1 MEKVQQRKKQL
12 LFSAIAILVVVIA
25 LLLTMC
31 GLGKKDVDFGF
42 SMSERDVVIEVG
54 KTRQLKLVPDDKQS
68 GRLNV
73 DVTWVSSKPS
83 VATVSKDGEITGISG
98 GEAKITAIVR
108 HGDREYSVSSIV
120 TIKSPDMEYSTYKVR
135 WFTQKQDRSSYEVK
149 EETFERLVGSE
160 VKLTVKEASQGL
172 PSNYVLN
179 TEKSILQGT
188 VQEKKGACVIEVYH
202 DVAEVTYYVD
212 YYYESDTALGT
223 YSTKETKKQ
232 KAYAFT
238 EVSVPSHDKTGFVR
252 NDKARGSILSNA
264 SVVSGSRLKAYYD
277 RVRSKVSFSYI
288 SDKKDA
294 SYTCVYGVGLIDAP
308 ALVLE
313 DSLAP
318 FHLATWVNGEKKQA
332 TNALLKTI
340 AADTKI
346 EFRVDAEGFTYIDDN
361 GGTLLN
367 TCEKRNTDSYTYLD
381 GKGKTIYLSATYDTT
396 GSKSNMFGITIQSG
410 GTSRE
415 LRFQHQGVAVM
426 KDHTSKGGTLNA
438 KNPVYAYNTAG
449 AKDGGAFVWA
459 QNTNG
464 INGKAVYSAVNSM
477 IKNKYEASNDIIWA
491 IYEGVLYCSVNKEV
505 ALRLPLNLLCETW
518 TSDKQYEIGF
528 SAFDGLGTDDE
539 LKIRNISVSYGKDA
553 KAKMVIDD
561 EVDTTSVSK
570 MVYEPITGSY
580 MSASAA
586 GAAYLYGA
594 EKSGN
599 SGITADVSWVNKDNT
614 NSAVGIT
621 IQVGEKSLQYIVEGM
636 NTQVRHQADH
646 KWSEVTYIQKQVKA
660 ITNPFNDDGTSSVSA
675 YVKDGYF
682 YLTYND
688 VQVICANMLS
698 IFPEY
703 TKESKVSFGLYTWD
717 ANNGLAQFHDVTC
730 LSEEGVENVAL
741 SEWGYYSESQTIDK
755 YDFTKAKIEK
765 TTSGWKTVN
774 FLGTSDIWQVEG
786 TMKRTDTQT
795 DKDLMMGFE
804 VTDGEKSIWILGQS
818 KGFAKIVN
826 NSWDNTG
833 NKLYKYNGAN
843 TTYSFNDISE
853 DLFIVPR
860 TVDELSFRAVIYK
873 DVFYMWYEGELCW
886 RIPLTDSEFG
896 GFAEGSDYTL
906 SAKFADA
913 DRTAEMSNLKVKMS
927 YQVTEQDEFIT
938 YNNTTYKFA
947 DAIAKVDANV
957 LRWDGFAAKHITG
970 VMAEDMETST
980 TSSYEVY
987 AYLKEASTDVYLS
1000 STYTTLESKATS
1012 LFGISIK
1019 SGDTSRELRFQSQGF
1034 SVMSNN
1040 KWSYSGIPN
1049 ATSVYY
1055 YNTAGNHGP
1064 YIFAQNTAGAWGK
1077 TKQSSVNEMITS
1089 KTPAS
1094 YQLEWAITEGTLYG
1108 RLDGEVFA
1116 VLPLTNLCETWTAD
1130 KEYQIGISQWDSK
1143 ANGDIKNTNIVA
1155 LYGDAAKAKLV
1166 MDKKVNGAETLDFAY
1181 EAFTGGYLPRSTGGA
1196 KYIYNTPSSEAQ
1208 GVQATITMINQNN
1221 TGSSSGI
1228 TIKSGTQSAQIVVE
1242 GKNLN
1247 YRVQFNHTWGTPT
1260 VVSSLIPNDAKAY
1273 NNDGVYQVTAVAKNN
1288 MLYILYNGKQAG
1300 SIELY
1305 KLLPGYKNGDAVQL
1319 GIYGWDS
1326 NNGLSKFNDVK
1337 FLNTEEVSKITTTD
1351 YKWNIAFFTQA
1362 ITNADVNVFNGT
1374 VAAPSTSTMT
1384 TKLLGQSKTW
1394 EISGF
1399 FERTDTATNGMQQGF
1414 QISVGGKVLNICGQS
1429 KGMALSGT
1437 GISGINYNY
1446 NNSTAADNFMAFNAD
1461 TSKYFAGNRTVS
1473 KVSFKAIIVNDVLY
1487 VWFDGV
1493 PTWRVPLA
1501 SEIKTRDGKTTLFTG
1516 FTAGSA
1522 YELTLYKPYE
1532 ANNNLRC
1539 NFNTLTVKTGS
1550 AVDTATIQEVEAVYN
1565 QKKGN

>member
-1 MEKVQQRKKQL
+1 MEKVQKRKKWL

-25 LLLTMC
+25 LLLTMY
-31 GLGKKDVDFGF
+31 GLGRKDVDFSF

-83 VATVSKDGEITGISG
+83 IAAAGKDGEIKGISG
-98 GEAKITAIVR
+98 GEAKITAIVK
-108 HGDREYSVSSIV
+108 HGSREYSVSSIV

-160 VKLTVKEASQGL
+160 VELTEKEALQGL
-172 PSNYVLN
+172 PGNYVLN
-179 TEKSILQGT
+179 TEKSILRGT
-188 VQEKKGACVIEVYH
+188 VQEKKGVCVIEVYH

-223 YSTKETKKQ
+223 YPVKETKKQ

-238 EVSVPSHDKTGFVR
+238 EVSAPSHDKAGFVR
-252 NDKARGSILSNA
+252 NDKVRGSILSNA

-277 RVRSKVSFSYI
+277 RVRSKVSISYI

-294 SYTCVYGVGLIDAP
+294 TYTCVYGVGLINSP
-308 ALVLE
+308 KSVLE

-318 FHLATWVNGEKKQA
+318 FHLTTWVNGKKKQV

-346 EFRVDAEGFTYIDDN
+346 EFRVDAEGFTYIDEN

-367 TCEKRNTDSYTYLD
+367 TCEKRNTDSYTYLN
-381 GKGKTIYLSATYDTT
+381 GKNKTIYLSATYDTT
-396 GSKSNMFGITIQSG
+396 GSQSNMFGITIRSG

-426 KDHTSKGGTLNA
+426 KDHTTKGGTLNA
-438 KNPVYAYNTAG
+438 GNPVYAYNTAG
-449 AKDGGAFVWA
+449 VRGGGAFVWA
-459 QNTNG
+459 QNAKG
-464 INGKAVYSAVNSM
+464 IYGKTVYSAVNSM
-477 IKNKYEASNDIIWA
+477 TKNKYEASNDIIWA

-505 ALRLPLNLLCETW
+505 VLRLPLNLLCETW
-518 TSDKQYEIGF
+518 TSNEQYEIGL

-539 LKIRNISVSYGKDA
+539 LKIRNISVSYGKAA

-561 EVDTTSVSK
+561 EVDIASVSN

-594 EKSGN
+594 EKTGN
-599 SGITADVSWVNKDNT
+599 SGITADISWMNKDNT
-614 NSAVGIT
+614 NSAAGIT
-621 IQVGEKSLQYIVEGM
+621 IRVGERSLQYIVEGM

-646 KWSEVTYIQKQVKA
+646 KWSEVTNIQQQVKA
-660 ITNPFNDDGTSSVSA
+660 ITNPFNEDGTSHVSA
-675 YVKDGYF
+675 YVKNGYF

-717 ANNGLAQFHDVTC
+717 ANNGLAQFQDVTY
-730 LSEEGVENVAL
+730 LSEEDVEKAAL

-755 YDFTKAKIEK
+755 YDFTTAKIEK
-765 TTSGWKTVN
+765 TTPGWKIVKL
-774 FLGTSDIWQVEG
+774 LGASDIWQVEG

-804 VTDGEKSIWILGQS
+804 VIAGEKAIRILGQH
-818 KGFAKIVN
+818 KGFVKIVN

-833 NKLYKYNGAN
+833 NKIYKYNGAN
-843 TTYSFNDISE
+843 TIYSFNDISE
-853 DLFIVPR
+853 DLFSVPR
-860 TVDELSFRAVIYK
+860 TVNELSFRAVIYK

-886 RIPLTDSEFG
+886 RIPLTDAEFG
-896 GFAEGSDYTL
+896 GFTEGSDYTL
-906 SAKFADA
+906 SARFADP
-913 DRTAEMSNLKVKMS
+913 DRTAEMSNLKVKMG
-927 YQVTEQDEFIT
+927 YQVTEQEEFIT
-938 YNNTTYKFA
+938 DKDEIYNFA
-947 DAIAKVDANV
+947 DTIAKADTNV
-957 LRWDGFAAKHITG
+957 LRWSNFKEKHITG
-970 VMAEDMETST
+970 VMAESIETST
-980 TSSYEVY
+980 ASTNGLY

-1000 STYTTLESKATS
+1000 STYTTLEKKATN

-1019 SGDTSRELRFQSQGF
+1019 SGDTSRELRFQNQGLA
-1034 SVMSNN
+1034 VMSNN
-1040 KWSYSGIPN
+1040 NWSYNGIPN
-1049 ATSVYY
+1049 ATGIFY

-1064 YIFAQNTAGAWGK
+1064 YIFAQNTAGEWGK
-1077 TKQSSVNEMITS
+1077 RKQSSVSDMLTS
-1089 KTPAS
+1089 KIPGS
-1094 YQLEWAITEGTLYG
+1094 YKIEWAITEGTLYG
-1108 RLDGEVFA
+1108 RLNNEVFA

-1143 ANGDIKNTNIVA
+1143 SNGDVKNTNIVA
-1155 LYGDAAKAKLV
+1155 LYGDEAKAKLV
-1166 MDKKVNGAETLDFAY
+1166 TDKKVNSTEILDFAY
-1181 EAFTGGYLPRSTGGA
+1181 EAFTGSYLPRSIRGA
-1196 KYIYNTPSSEAQ
+1196 KYIYNAATSETQ
-1208 GVQATITMINQNN
+1208 GVQAVIKMIDQNN

-1228 TIKSGTQSAQIVVE
+1228 TIKSGTKSAQIVVE

-1247 YRVQFNHTWGTPT
+1247 YRVQFNHAWGTPT
-1260 VVSSLIPNDAKAY
+1260 VISSLIPDGVKAY
-1273 NNDGVYQVTAVAKNN
+1273 NDDGVCEVKAVVKNQ

-1305 KLLPGYKNGDAVQL
+1305 KVLPGYRNGDAVQL

-1326 NNGLSKFNDVK
+1326 SNGLTKFSDVK
-1337 FLNTEEVSKITTTD
+1337 FLNAEEAGKIETTD
-1351 YKWNIAFFTQA
+1351 YKWNIDFFTKA
-1362 ITNADVNVFNGT
+1362 IPKADVNVFKR
-1374 VAAPSTSTMT
+1374 
-1384 TKLLGQSKTW
+1384 KLEG
-1394 EISGF
+1394 
-1399 FERTDTATNGMQQGF
+1399 
-1414 QISVGGKVLNICGQS
+1414 SV
-1429 KGMALSGT
+1429 
-1437 GISGINYNY
+1437 
-1446 NNSTAADNFMAFNAD
+1446 
-1461 TSKYFAGNRTVS
+1461 
-1473 KVSFKAIIVNDVLY
+1473 
-1487 VWFDGV
+1487 
-1493 PTWRVPLA
+1493 
-1501 SEIKTRDGKTTLFTG
+1501 
-1516 FTAGSA
+1516 
-1522 YELTLYKPYE
+1522 
-1532 ANNNLRC
+1532 
-1539 NFNTLTVKTGS
+1539 
-1550 AVDTATIQEVEAVYN
+1550 
-1565 QKKGN
+1565 